1 MDNGTR
7 LVFNPFVLDTP
18 NQSLLRGAEKI
29 ILRPKNY
36 AVLDFLVRNPHR
48 LVTKNEML
56 AALWPG
62 TKVVDAA
69 LRVSIQEIRKALN
82 DDAEHPR
89 FIETVGKSGY
99 GWIAPIT
106 LQSDSFEQHG
116 MSPATYMVGRQA
128 ELELLQRHLERARG
142 GRRQV
147 VFVTGEPG
155 IGKTTLVESF
165 LSQANDG
172 VLIAQGQCI
181 DQYGSGEAYC
191 RSWMPSMFFA
201 GKVTTELLSCC
212 AAMRQAG

>member
-69 LRVSIQEIRKALN
+69 LRVSIQEIPKRSMTMPSIPGSSKPSARVVIGL
-82 DDAEHPR
+82 
-89 FIETVGKSGY
+89 S
-99 GWIAPIT
+99 
-106 LQSDSFEQHG
+106 LL
-116 MSPATYMVGRQA
+116 SPCKLKPSQ
-128 ELELLQRHLERARG
+128 RG
-142 GRRQV
+142 GNV
-147 VFVTGEPG
+147 PAD
-155 IGKTTLVESF
+155 I
-165 LSQANDG
+165 
-172 VLIAQGQCI
+172 
-181 DQYGSGEAYC
+181 YGRPAGGAGAAASLSGE
-191 RSWMPSMFFA
+191 S
-201 GKVTTELLSCC
+201 E
-212 AAMRQAG
+212 

>member
-1 MDNGTR
+1 MGNGTR

-18 NQSLLRGAEKI
+18 NRFLLRATEKI

-99 GWIAPIT
+99 RFIAPIALQIET
-106 LQSDSFEQHG
+106 L
-116 MSPATYMVGRQA
+116 PAGGGNVPADIYGRPA
-128 ELELLQRHLERARG
+128 G
-142 GRRQV
+142 GA
-147 VFVTGEPG
+147 GAAAS
-155 IGKTTLVESF
+155 L
-165 LSQANDG
+165 
-172 VLIAQGQCI
+172 
-181 DQYGSGEAYC
+181 SGESQGRPPASRVC
-191 RSWMPSMFFA
+191 DWRT
-201 GKVTTELLSCC
+201 GN
-212 AAMRQAG
+212 RQNDFG

>member
-48 LVTKNEML
+48 LITKTELM

-62 TKVVDAA
+62 AKVVDAA

-82 DDAEHPR
+82 DDAEHPK

-99 GWIAPIT
+99 RFIAPIALQIET
-106 LQSDSFEQHG
+106 L
-116 MSPATYMVGRQA
+116 PAGGECPRRHIWSAGR
-128 ELELLQRHLERARG
+128 RSWSCCKPIWRERIGAG
-142 GRRQV
+142 GR
-147 VFVTGEPG
+147 
-155 IGKTTLVESF
+155 
-165 LSQANDG
+165 
-172 VLIAQGQCI
+172 
-181 DQYGSGEAYC
+181 
-191 RSWMPSMFFA
+191 
-201 GKVTTELLSCC
+201 SCS
-212 AAMRQAG
+212 